1 VTASQTA
8 NGMTK
13 DEEKSKNIL
22 FHFLFRW
29 PILGKQGNIS
39 TFSLITIELLSD
51 FYGPHNS
58 FISKSNIR
66 SFLFPLVLY
75 TRYNP

>member
-1 VTASQTA
+1 M
-8 NGMTK
+8 NNKKG
-13 DEEKSKNIL
+13 KNIL
-22 FHFLFRW
+22 FHFLFRFA
-29 PILGKQGNIS
+29 LANMGKQG

-66 SFLFPLVLY
+66 SFLFPFVY
-75 TRYNP
+75 DTKSMINKAKQE